1 MSCLNDQDKQKSS
14 WWHQNLDQFELLYK
28 LNRIEWYK
36 LTGRLSGQ
44 VTRFTKHEKQARS
57 SRRWSRDVLC
67 SFSPCASSNLR
78 LTLPYQ
84 EPMRAGPT
92 YCLYLLP
99 YTTIPT
105 PTAIEFLL
113 ASPHALAVGHTLVSQ
128 ALSSPILSSHSLGER
143 FVSPQMHCPL
153 SHYIL
158 ELFFIS
164 LAPFFWLTFCLAPV
178 SYAAH
183 PSLTVSPQFLLL
195 LLCFSQF
202 RPILLA

>member
-1 MSCLNDQDKQKSS
+1 
-14 WWHQNLDQFELLYK
+14 
-28 LNRIEWYK
+28 
-36 LTGRLSGQ
+36 
-44 VTRFTKHEKQARS
+44 
-57 SRRWSRDVLC
+57 
-67 SFSPCASSNLR
+67 
-78 LTLPYQ
+78 
-84 EPMRAGPT
+84 MRAGPT

-164 LAPFFWLTFCLAPV
+164 LASFFWLTFCLAPV
-178 SYAAH
+178 FMPLFRLLQFRPRFFCRSSISYSLV
-183 PSLTVSPQFLLL
+183 PFFWRNIYLTPVFSFLLSLTVSSIF
-195 LLCFSQF
+195 F
-202 RPILLA
+202 